1 MSNRFARLF
10 ALTLVSAF
18 AAATLAGCHVTSHK
32 NGKNDN
38 VDIGTPFGSMS
49 VKTNDNVDSSAIGL
63 SVYPGATPVKD
74 DKDKN
79 DAADVNMSFGSF
91 RLGVKAATYQTSDSE
106 EKVLAFY
113 RKDMAHYGDIV
124 ECRGHATVGKPER
137 TAEGLS
143 CEEGNHVHISA
154 TANDD
159 GDRELRAG
167 SPQHQHIVSVKT
179 RDGGTKIGLVML
191 NLPTQIHSHSSDQQ
205 SE

>member
-1 MSNRFARLF
+1 MSIPSARLF
-10 ALTLVSAF
+10 ALALASTF
-18 AAATLAGCHVTSHK
+18 AAAALSGCHVTSHK

-49 VKTNDNVDSSAIGL
+49 VKTNDNVNSSSIGL
-63 SVYPGATPVKD
+63 SIYPGATPIKD
-74 DKDKN
+74 DGDKS

-91 RLGVKAATYQTSDSE
+91 RLGVKAASYQTSDSE

-113 RKDMAHYGDIV
+113 RKDMAHYGSII
-124 ECRGHATVGKPER
+124 ECRGNSAVGKPDR

-143 CEEGNHVHISA
+143 CSDGGHVHISVEKQVG
-154 TANDD
+154 NDF
-159 GDRELRAG
+159 ELRAG
-167 SPQHQHIVSVKT
+167 SPQHQHIVSVET

-191 NLPTQIHSHSSDQQ
+191 NLPTQIHSHGDQQ